1 VLVQQATLKL
11 LEYCRAEHWAGHD
24 PYDALNSP
32 VARFLPGRAAR
43 TAFTQVVKR
52 SKFNLRPLLGI
63 GKGLNSKG
71 IALAARAI
79 LLLMNEPKFP
89 PGSGCAPIAEGSQ
102 LIIERAALDR
112 DFKLLMKTLLSLK
125 VRNYDEACWGYNF
138 PWQSRAFYAP
148 AGMPNVVCT
157 VFAANSYMDWY
168 EGSRDERV
176 LEVGVSSA
184 RFLMDRINKTLDGDA
199 FCFSYTPGDQA
210 CVHNVNLLAA
220 ELLSRVYSV
229 TGSEEFREAAVSATR
244 FTVNRQRADGSW
256 PYGEAANQRWI
267 DNFHT
272 AFILVSLNRIIK
284 FLAQPGW
291 SDNLAAGYRFYA
303 DSFFLADGRPKYYHN
318 RLFPVDAHSAAA
330 AIVAFVELGD
340 LVSGSL
346 EMADKVI
353 RWMLANMQDP
363 AGFFYYQRH
372 RFYTVKTP
380 YIRWTQA
387 WMLYALACYLS
398 GARVKQ
404 NG

>member
-1 VLVQQATLKL
+1 VG
-11 LEYCRAEHWAGHD
+11 YD
-24 PYDALNSP
+24 PYDALISP
-32 VARFLPGRAAR
+32 VARLLPGRAAR
-43 TAFTQVVKR
+43 TVFTQVVKR
-52 SKFNLRPLLGI
+52 SKVNLRPLLGI

-71 IALAARAI
+71 IALAARAL
-79 LLLMNEPKFP
+79 LLLMSDSESLRG
-89 PGSGCAPIAEGSQ
+89 PGFAPMEEGTD
-102 LIIERAALDR
+102 LIFERAALDR

-125 VRNYDEACWGYNF
+125 VRNYEEACWGYNF

-157 VFAANSYMDWY
+157 VFAANAYLDWY

-184 RFLMDRINKTLDGDA
+184 RFLMDRINKTIDGDA

-229 TGSEEFREAAVSATR
+229 TGSEEFREAAISATR
-244 FTVNRQRADGSW
+244 FSINRQRADGSW

-291 SDNLAAGYRFYA
+291 SDSLAAGYRFYA

-318 RLFPVDAHSAAA
+318 KLFPVDAHSAAA
-330 AIVAFVELGD
+330 AIVALVELGD
-340 LVSGSL
+340 RVSGSL
-346 EMADKVI
+346 EIADKVI
-353 RWMLANMQDP
+353 RWMLAHMQDP
-363 AGFFYYQRH
+363 AGFFYYQRN

-387 WMLYALACYLS
+387 WMLYALACYLA
-398 GARVKQ
+398 GVRVKQ